1 VLRSGCEQKAPER
14 APGLFVASPLVIRAW
29 TGSRAVDRAEM
40 HRRDYDAGRKV
51 CRAYHGS
58 EVTPISCSE
67 PSNSGESVGPEA
79 LN

>member
-1 VLRSGCEQKAPER
+1 MLRSGCEQKAPER

-40 HRRDYDAGRKV
+40 HQRDYDAGRKV
-51 CRAYHGS
+51 CREYHGS

-67 PSNSGESVGPEA
+67 PSNSGESVGPKI
-79 LN
+79 